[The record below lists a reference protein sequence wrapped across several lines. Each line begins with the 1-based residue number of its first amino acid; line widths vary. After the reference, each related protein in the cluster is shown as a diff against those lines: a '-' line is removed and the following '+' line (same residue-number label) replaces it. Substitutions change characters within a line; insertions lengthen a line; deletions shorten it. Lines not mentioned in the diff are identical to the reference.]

1 MATTIRIK
9 RSGVAGNPSVL
20 AQGELAYSY
29 FNGSGGDRFYVG
41 TGTETGGDAANHTV
55 VGGKYYVDLLG
66 GEGVAPFGTLTPS
79 TAIITD
85 ASSKI
90 DVINVD
96 NVTIDGNTISTTNT
110 NGNLIL
116 DPNGSG
122 IIDVSSSLISNVS
135 TPVSGTDAAT
145 KAYVDSK
152 ADSAVGFFTA
162 GTGIDITSGEISI
175 GQDVA
180 TNADVT
186 FNSITTTNGVVIEGD
201 LQVNGTT
208 VTVNSTT
215 LEVSDNMIYMNAAES
230 DGSPTQFVDVGWAAN
245 VNETGTYAHVGMF
258 RDATDG
264 VFKIYEGYLPEPDSD
279 VQINTGHASFSY
291 APLRVSTITGQYLG
305 FDSDFAGKTTSDL
318 SEGTNLYYTTAR
330 ADSDAKNA
338 ISPGEG
344 IDYDPATGIISGED
358 ASDTNKGIATF
369 NANDFLVS
377 SGDVT
382 IKAGGVSNTQL
393 VNSSITIGGDAV
405 SLGGSITDLNSLT
418 SIDVDN
424 LTLDGNTISSTDT
437 NGNINVTPDGSG
449 LTIIKN
455 LYLDSAG
462 MSASEYIDD
471 RVSNLLLAG
480 SGIDLIYNDVA
491 GSLTI
496 DGLDATVTS
505 KGVASFGGYTDSAG
519 APAPGNVRQFEVIS
533 GNVRIQAID
542 GGTY

>member
-29 FNGSGGDRFYVG
+29 YNGAGGDRLYVG

-55 VGGKYYVDLLG
+55 IGGKYYVDLLG
-66 GEGVAPFGTLTPS
+66 GEGAAPFGTLTPS

-96 NVTIDGNTISTTNT
+96 NVTIDGNTISTTNA

-135 TPVSGTDAAT
+135 TPVSGADAAT

-180 TNADVT
+180 TNANVT
-186 FNSITTTNGVVIEGD
+186 FNSVTTTNGLVVEGD

-215 LEVSDNMIYMNAAES
+215 LEVTDNMIYMNSGES

-245 VNETGTYAHVGMF
+245 VNETGTYQHVGMF

-264 VFKIYEGYLPEPDSD
+264 TFKLFQGYIPEPDSD
-279 VQINTGHASFSY
+279 VQINTGHVSFSY
-291 APLRVSTITGQYLG
+291 APLRVSTITGEYLG
-305 FDSDFAGKTTSDL
+305 FDSDFATKTTSDL
-318 SEGTNLYYTTAR
+318 TEGSNLYYTTAR

-338 ISPGEG
+338 LSAG
-344 IDYDPATGIISGED
+344 TGIGYNK
-358 ASDTNKGIATF
+358 DTGVIT
-369 NANDFLVS
+369 VS
-377 SGDVT
+377 S
-382 IKAGGVSNTQL
+382 
-393 VNSSITIGGDAV
+393 
-405 SLGGSITDLNSLT
+405 DLNHLT

-424 LTLDGNTISSTDT
+424 LNLDGNTISSTDT
-437 NGNINVTPDGSG
+437 NGNINITPDGSG
-449 LTIIKN
+449 ITIIKN

-471 RVSNLLLAG
+471 RVANLFLAG
-480 SGIDLIYNDVA
+480 EGVDLAYDDGAGTLTVSGE
-491 GSLTI
+491 
-496 DGLDATVTS
+496 DATVTN
-505 KGVASFGGYTDSAG
+505 KGIASFGGYTDSAG
-519 APAPGNVRQFEVIS
+519 APAPGNVRQFEVI
-533 GNVRIQAID
+533 GGDVRIQAID